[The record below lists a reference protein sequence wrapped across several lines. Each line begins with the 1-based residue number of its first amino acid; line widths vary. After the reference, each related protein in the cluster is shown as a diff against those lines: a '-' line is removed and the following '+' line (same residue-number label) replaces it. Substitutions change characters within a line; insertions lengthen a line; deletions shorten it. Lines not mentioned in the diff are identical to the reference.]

1 MMPSKLN
8 LRLLGLALPA
18 ILLLNACAG
27 GAGTAEPTPE
37 DIVPTSTTKQTIPV
51 DDPTPEPTATPAP
64 TEIPPTPI
72 PAPIHAGNIDTLM
85 PHLQLAGHDA
95 EVTSVDF
102 SSDGELLASGSV
114 DGTVIIWNLAD
125 GSIVHRLN
133 GHTDTVNDVAFSPDG
148 SLLLSG
154 SNDMT
159 ARLWNVA
166 DGSQLKV
173 LESRL
178 LGRVL
183 HVSFSPTGLLASL
196 GGHKCAVEMR
206 RMPSGVLFRSLPQP
220 RCVVHN
226 GTVETWGVDF
236 NSTGEQIATGEGRPC
251 CGGSVQLRDVQDFF
265 MPPQLV
271 EGYNLKVRDLEIAP
285 DDTTAAVVLLQ
296 SPVFW
301 HIELDDGT
309 LLQTFEG
316 HTFRVNSV
324 AFLKDG
330 KTIASGSRDTNIIFW
345 SVDDGTQIR
354 VLSDHTDAV
363 NDVAF
368 SNDGSLMASASDD
381 LSIIVWSLIE

>member
-1 MMPSKLN
+1 MMPLKFN

-18 ILLLNACAG
+18 IFLMNACTG
-27 GAGTAEPTPE
+27 GAQTAEPTLE
-37 DIVPTSTTKQTIPV
+37 ETVPTRTATQTIPV
-51 DDPTPEPTATPAP
+51 EDPTPEPTVTSAPIETPPTPAP
-64 TEIPPTPI
+64 E
-72 PAPIHAGNIDTLM
+72 PIHSGNIDTLM

-114 DGTVIIWNLAD
+114 DGTVIIWKLTD
-125 GSIVHRLN
+125 GSILHRLD
-133 GHTDTVNDVAFSPDG
+133 GHTETVNDVAFSPDG
-148 SLLLSG
+148 GLLLSG

-183 HVSFSPTGLLASL
+183 HVSFLPTGLLASL

-206 RMPSGVLFRSLPQP
+206 RLPSGVLYRSLPQP
-220 RCVVHN
+220 GCVVRD

-251 CGGSVQLRDVQDFF
+251 CGGSVQLWDVNDFVL
-265 MPPQLV
+265 PQLV

-285 DDTTAAVVLLQ
+285 DDTTAAVALLQ

-345 SVDDGTQIR
+345 SVEDGTQIR

-368 SNDGSLMASASDD
+368 SNDGSLMASASND
-381 LSIIVWSLIE
+381 LSIIIWSLSQQ

>member
-8 LRLLGLALPA
+8 LRLLGLALPM
-18 ILLLNACAG
+18 IFLLNACAG
-27 GAGTAEPTPE
+27 GAGTAESTPE
-37 DIVPTSTTKQTIPV
+37 EFVPTRTAKQTIPV
-51 DDPTPEPTATPAP
+51 DDHTPEPTATSVP
-64 TEIPPTPI
+64 TEVPPTP
-72 PAPIHAGNIDTLM
+72 APEPIRAENIDMLM
-85 PHLQLAGHDA
+85 PHMQLAGHDA

-102 SSDGELLASGSV
+102 SSDGKLLASGSV
-114 DGTVIIWNLAD
+114 DGTVIIWNITD
-125 GSIVHRLN
+125 GSIAHKLN
-133 GHTDTVNDVAFSPDG
+133 GHTETVNDVSFSPDG
-148 SLLLSG
+148 DLLLSG

-159 ARLWNVA
+159 ARLWSVA
-166 DGSQLKV
+166 DGSELKV

-206 RMPSGVLFRSLPQP
+206 RMPSGVLYRSLPQP
-220 RCVVHN
+220 RCVVRD

-251 CGGSVQLRDVQDFF
+251 CGGSVQLWDVNDFVL
-265 MPPQLV
+265 PQLV

-296 SPVFW
+296 SPVLW
-301 HIELDDGT
+301 HVELDDGT

-324 AFLKDG
+324 AFSKDG
-330 KTIASGSRDTNIIFW
+330 EMIASGSRDTNIIFW
-345 SVDDGTQIR
+345 SVEDGTQIR
-354 VLSDHTDAV
+354 VLSEHTDAV
-363 NDVAF
+363 NDVIF
-368 SNDGSLMASASDD
+368 SDDGSLMASASDD
-381 LSIIVWSLIE
+381 LSIIVWSLSQ

>member
-1 MMPSKLN
+1 MVPSKLN

-18 ILLLNACAG
+18 FFLLNACAG
-27 GAGTAEPTPE
+27 GAGTAEPIPE
-37 DIVPTSTTKQTIPV
+37 EIVPTRTAKSTIPV
-51 DDPTPEPTATPAP
+51 DDPTPEPTATSAP
-64 TEIPPTPI
+64 TVAPPTPT
-72 PAPIHAGNIDTLM
+72 PEPIRMGNIDALS
-85 PHLQLAGHDA
+85 PSLQLTGHDA

-114 DGTVIIWNLAD
+114 DGTVIIWDLTD
-125 GSIVHRLN
+125 GSIVHRLS

-148 SLLLSG
+148 NLLLSG

-166 DGSQLKV
+166 DGSELKV
-173 LESRL
+173 LKSRL

-183 HVSFSPTGLLASL
+183 HVSFSPTGLLASF

-206 RMPSGVLFRSLPQP
+206 RMPSGVLYRSLPQR
-220 RCVVHN
+220 RCVLRD

-236 NSTGEQIATGEGRPC
+236 NSTGEQIATGEGRLC
-251 CGGSVQLRDVQDFF
+251 CGGSVQLWDVNDFVL
-265 MPPQLV
+265 PQLV

-285 DDTTAAVVLLQ
+285 DDRTAAVALLQ

-301 HIELDDGT
+301 HVGLDDGT

-316 HTFRVNSV
+316 HNFRVNSV
-324 AFLKDG
+324 AFSKDG
-330 KTIASGSRDTNIIFW
+330 EMIASGSRDTNIIAW
-345 SVDDGTQIR
+345 AVEDGTQIR

-363 NDVAF
+363 NDVTF
-368 SNDGSLMASASDD
+368 SDDGSLMASASDD
-381 LSIIVWSLIE
+381 LSIIVWSLSQQ

>member
-1 MMPSKLN
+1 MMPSKFN

-18 ILLLNACAG
+18 IFLLNACTG
-27 GAGTAEPTPE
+27 GAGTAEPTQE
-37 DIVPTSTTKQTIPV
+37 ETAPTRTVTQTIPV
-51 DDPTPEPTATPAP
+51 EDPTPEPTATPPP
-64 TEIPPTPI
+64 TEIPPTPM
-72 PAPIHAGNIDTLM
+72 PEPIHAGNIDALSPKM
-85 PHLQLAGHDA
+85 HLAGHDA

-125 GSIVHRLN
+125 GSILHKLD
-133 GHTDTVNDVAFSPDG
+133 GHTEAVNDVAFSPDG

-166 DGSQLKV
+166 DGSELKV

-183 HVSFSPTGLLASL
+183 RVSFSPTGLLASL

-206 RMPSGVLFRSLPQP
+206 RMPSGVLYRSLPQP
-220 RCVVHN
+220 GCVVRD

-251 CGGSVQLRDVQDFF
+251 CGGSVQLWEVNDFVL
-265 MPPQLV
+265 PHLV

-285 DDTTAAVVLLQ
+285 DDTTAAVALLQ
-296 SPVFW
+296 SPIFW
-301 HIELDDGT
+301 HIKLDDGT
-309 LLQTFEG
+309 LLQTFDG

-324 AFLKDG
+324 AFSKDG

-363 NDVAF
+363 NDVTF

-381 LSIIVWSLIE
+381 LSIIVWSLSQQ

>member
-1 MMPSKLN
+1 MMPLKLN

-18 ILLLNACAG
+18 IFLLNACTG

-37 DIVPTSTTKQTIPV
+37 EIVTTRTAKPTIPI
-51 DDPTPEPTATPAP
+51 DDPTPEPTTTSSPSEVPPTPAP
-64 TEIPPTPI
+64 E
-72 PAPIHAGNIDTLM
+72 PIHAGNIDTLM

-102 SSDGELLASGSV
+102 SSDGDFLASGSV
-114 DGTVIIWNLAD
+114 DGAVIIWKLAD
-125 GSIVHRLN
+125 GSILHRLD
-133 GHTDTVNDVAFSPDG
+133 GHTETVNDVAFSPDD
-148 SLLLSG
+148 SLLLTG

-166 DGSQLKV
+166 DGSELKV

-206 RMPSGVLFRSLPQP
+206 RMPSGVLYRSLPQP
-220 RCVVHN
+220 RCVVRD

-236 NSTGEQIATGEGRPC
+236 NSTGEQIVTGEGRPC
-251 CGGSVQLRDVQDFF
+251 CGGSVQLWEVNDFVL
-265 MPPQLV
+265 PQLV

-285 DDTTAAVVLLQ
+285 DDTTAAVALLQ
-296 SPVFW
+296 SPVLW
-301 HIELDDGT
+301 HVELDDGT

-324 AFLKDG
+324 AFSKDG
-330 KTIASGSRDTNIIFW
+330 EMIASGSRDTNIILW
-345 SVDDGTQIR
+345 SVEDGTQIR

-363 NDVAF
+363 NDVTF
-368 SNDGSLMASASDD
+368 SDDGSLMASASDD
-381 LSIIVWSLIE
+381 LSIIVWSLSQ

>member
-18 ILLLNACAG
+18 IFLLNACAG
-27 GAGTAEPTPE
+27 GAGIAEPTPDE
-37 DIVPTSTTKQTIPV
+37 IVPTRTAIQTIPV
-51 DDPTPEPTATPAP
+51 DDPTPGPTATFAP
-64 TEIPPTPI
+64 TEVPPTPT
-72 PAPIHAGNIDTLM
+72 PEPIHAGNIDALM

-102 SSDGELLASGSV
+102 SLDGELLASGSV

-125 GSIVHRLN
+125 GSIMHRLD
-133 GHTDTVNDVAFSPDG
+133 GHTDTVNDVSFSPDG
-148 SLLLSG
+148 NLLLSG
-154 SNDMT
+154 SNDLT

-166 DGSQLKV
+166 DGSELKV

-183 HVSFSPTGLLASL
+183 RVSFSPTGLLASL
-196 GGHKCAVEMR
+196 AGHKCAVEMR
-206 RMPSGVLFRSLPQP
+206 RMPSGVLYRSLPQP
-220 RCVVHN
+220 RCVVRD
-226 GTVETWGVDF
+226 GTVEIWGVDF

-251 CGGSVQLRDVQDFF
+251 CGGSVQLWEVNDFVL
-265 MPPQLV
+265 PQLV

-285 DDTTAAVVLLQ
+285 DDTTAAVALLQ
-296 SPVFW
+296 SPVLW
-301 HIELDDGT
+301 HVELDDGT

-324 AFLKDG
+324 AFSKDG
-330 KTIASGSRDTNIIFW
+330 EMIASGSRDTNIIVW
-345 SVDDGTQIR
+345 SVEDGTQLR

-363 NDVAF
+363 NDVTF
-368 SNDGSLMASASDD
+368 SDDGSLMASASDD
-381 LSIIVWSLIE
+381 LSIIVWSLSQQ

>member
-1 MMPSKLN
+1 MMPSKFN

-18 ILLLNACAG
+18 IFLLNACAG
-27 GAGTAEPTPE
+27 GAGTTEPTPE
-37 DIVPTSTTKQTIPV
+37 EIIPTHTAKQTITV
-51 DDPTPEPTATPAP
+51 DDPTPEPTTTSAP
-64 TEIPPTPI
+64 TEAPPTPT
-72 PAPIHAGNIDTLM
+72 PEPIHAGNIGTLM
-85 PHLQLAGHDA
+85 PDLQLAGHEA

-102 SSDGELLASGSV
+102 SSDGEFLASGSV
-114 DGTVIIWNLAD
+114 DGTVIIWKLAD
-125 GSIVHRLN
+125 GSILHRLT
-133 GHTDTVNDVAFSPDG
+133 GHTEAVNDVSFSPDS

-166 DGSQLKV
+166 DGSELKV

-206 RMPSGVLFRSLPQP
+206 RMPSGVLYRSLPQP
-220 RCVVHN
+220 GCVVRD

-251 CGGSVQLRDVQDFF
+251 CGGSVRLWEVNDFVL
-265 MPPQLV
+265 PQLV

-285 DDTTAAVVLLQ
+285 DDTTAAVALLQ
-296 SPVFW
+296 SPVVW
-301 HIELDDGT
+301 HVELDDGT

-324 AFLKDG
+324 AFSKDG
-330 KTIASGSRDTNIIFW
+330 EMIASGSRDTNIIVW
-345 SVDDGTQIR
+345 SVEDGTQIR

-363 NDVAF
+363 NDVTF
-368 SNDGSLMASASDD
+368 SDDGSLMASASDD
-381 LSIIVWSLIE
+381 LSIIVWSVSQQ